1 MAGKEY
7 IQGVTLLGGEP
18 LDPLN
23 TKGVLKIV
31 KSLRE
36 NLPNKD
42 IWCFTGFM
50 YEYILDVMIPIYPE
64 IAEIL
69 SLVDV
74 LIDGRFEI
82 DYLDLKLKFRGSK
95 NQRVIDLRKTEKSK
109 EIVWALPPE
118 DGIDKYVELKDRELM
133 EKSLDRIIRK
143 GFQR

>member
-1 MAGKEY
+1 
-7 IQGVTLLGGEP
+7 
-18 LDPLN
+18 
-23 TKGVLKIV
+23 
-31 KSLRE
+31 
-36 NLPNKD
+36 
-42 IWCFTGFM
+42 
-50 YEYILDVMIPIYPE
+50 MIPIYPE
-64 IAEIL
+64 IGEIL

-118 DGIDKYVELKDRELM
+118 DGVNKYVKLENKELM
-133 EKSLDRIIRK
+133 EASLDKIIRK

>member
-36 NLPNKD
+36 KLPNKD

-64 IAEIL
+64 IGEIL

-95 NQRVIDLRKTEKSK
+95 NQRVIDLRKTEKSN
-109 EIVWALPPE
+109 EIIWALPPE